1 MYMKMQK
8 TQHSQS
14 KHEEEGKK
22 IELIL
27 SDIKTLD
34 KIQITEECYQWKKK
48 IKNIEKRTQK

>member
-1 MYMKMQK
+1 MQK
-8 TQHSQS
+8 TQHGQS

-48 IKNIEKRTQK
+48 SRT